1 MDTQIPSIWR
11 ENKKSTG
18 DLTFT
23 NRGKQ
28 AYFSGMI
35 TVIGLMKIVTKEVIY
50 IIMFYYP
57 HLRPNVSLPSVC
69 LVYLST

>member
-28 AYFSGMI
+28 AY
-35 TVIGLMKIVTKEVIY
+35 
-50 IIMFYYP
+50 
-57 HLRPNVSLPSVC
+57 SV
-69 LVYLST
+69 V